1 MKRLFCVFAV
11 AAFFMLSVVCTTA
24 QTINGTITGSVV
36 DQQKAAIPGATVTAK
51 NVETGL
57 ERSVTT
63 DENGLFRISALPGGI
78 YSVRVTGSGF
88 APRVR
93 ENVQVSVAQDT
104 SLDFDMAPGS
114 VEATVEVTSAG
125 ELLETSQSQVSKTVS
140 EKQILELPGRNSLN
154 GLALLN
160 PGVLPNQNGRPG
172 SGFAV
177 NGNRTRS
184 NNFTIDGANNNDQSL
199 SIPRQNLPPD
209 ALQEFQII
217 TNTFAAE
224 FGRNA
229 GSYVNQI
236 TKSGTNQFS
245 GSAFWAWDGNKFN
258 ALTTNQERTFK
269 ANVATLGKDK
279 ALRNARSVQI
289 DNIYGGTFGG
299 PIVKNHTFFFT
310 SLDFNPFRTTV
321 SSASRT
327 AISALGRQRL
337 QYAGRTVSSQALNY
351 LLTNFPAAN
360 DPTSQGSLTLSGT
373 AALAS
378 CPPTDPTSCNVI
390 PFEVYNRGRD
400 AGIPY
405 GTDFKRWLMKINTR
419 LFKSDQ
425 LSFRYLVDVSK
436 DPGSPTSI
444 PGQEVG
450 QNLRNDSFTINDSML
465 LSARWLN
472 EARFTYSR
480 RDITFPENLGI
491 AFSVAGTG
499 GALNLGNANF
509 PQFRTDNV
517 YEITDNVSFTP
528 SNHAFKFGYNLLI
541 YKLASFFAPNFRG
554 SVSYPSLTNFLQDTA
569 ASYQQYAGDGLTD
582 ATTFENSFFAQD
594 DWRVTPDLTLNLG
607 LRYEYVTTPFGFFS
621 NAKPDINNFGPRL
634 GFAWN
639 PKNILGGHAVV
650 RGGFAIA
657 YDQVF
662 QNVLLNNS
670 RNYPRGVNLSFTNVN
685 GALPFINLPA
695 PPPPS
700 SFTGNPLL
708 LPIRLF
714 SPNERVKQPQS
725 MQWTL
730 GVQYELPAGWIFKA
744 DYIGTKGSNLIR
756 EVETN
761 YGFCGAVNPLSKFG
775 TSCSASA
782 AVLAQ
787 ERIDPTRASV
797 LVGQGIASSIYHAGQ
812 FTIERRFS
820 GMSLFGSNFGNVI
833 MNANYTYSSYISE
846 ADDVLGGQTN
856 RTLPADPRNPKLDR
870 ARSGFDQPHRFV
882 MNIVWESPRV
892 LSGANGFF
900 AKQIASRLLNGWL
913 WSAVATYAS
922 GTPFSVLSANNALGI
937 TPGQVSTV
945 EGSQR
950 VSVNPSGQYPLVSTP
965 TAPNPNAYFIVN
977 PVSSGI
983 LGNLGANTE
992 RTGSTYNWNMA
1003 LAKSFK
1009 TFGERQMLQL
1019 RVEAYNV
1026 FNHRNFTVIPANTI
1040 GNNVNT
1046 TTFLNLGFTNVGGR
1060 SFLFGAAY
1068 RF

>member
-1 MKRLFCVFAV
+1 MKKLIFAFV
-11 AAFFMLSVVCTTA
+11 TVAFFMLGVVGTTA
-24 QTINGTITGSVV
+24 QTINGNITGSVV
-36 DQQKAAIPGATVTAK
+36 DQQKAAVPGATVTAK
-51 NVETGL
+51 NTDTGL

-63 DENGLFRISALPGGI
+63 DSDGLFRISGLPVGNYSIRISGG
-78 YSVRVTGSGF
+78 GF

-104 SLDFDMAPGS
+104 SLDFDLSPGS
-114 VEATVEVTSAG
+114 VEATVEVTSAA
-125 ELLETSQSQVSKTVS
+125 ELLETTQSQVSKTVS

-245 GSAFWAWDGNKFN
+245 GSAFWAWDGNKYN
-258 ALTTNQERTFK
+258 ALTTSQERTFK
-269 ANVATLGKDK
+269 ANLATLGEEK
-279 ALRNARSVQI
+279 ALKSARSVQV
-289 DNIYGGTFGG
+289 DNIFGGTFGG

-337 QYAGRTVSSQALNY
+337 QYAGRGFNSQALSY
-351 LLTNFPAAN
+351 LINNFPAAN
-360 DPTSQGSLTLSGT
+360 DPTSQGSLTLGGS
-373 AALAS
+373 AAIA

-419 LFKSDQ
+419 LFKTDQ

-465 LSARWLN
+465 LSARWIN

-480 RDITFPENLGI
+480 RDIQFPEDLGI
-491 AFSVAGTG
+491 AFTVAGTG
-499 GALNLGNANF
+499 GALTLGNANF

-541 YKLASFFAPNFRG
+541 YKLASFFAPNFNG

-582 ATTFENSFFAQD
+582 ATTFEHSVFVQD
-594 DWRVTPDLTLNLG
+594 DWRVNADLTLNLG
-607 LRYEYVTTPFGFFS
+607 LRYEFVTAPFGFFS
-621 NAKPDINNFGPRL
+621 NAKPDINNFAPRL

-639 PKNILGGHAVV
+639 PKNILGGRAVV
-650 RGGFAIA
+650 RAGFAIA

-662 QNVLLNNS
+662 QNILLNNS
-670 RNYPRGVNLSFTNVN
+670 RNYPRGVNISFTNVN
-685 GALPFINLPA
+685 GAQPFINLPS

-700 SFTGNPLL
+700 SYTGNPLL

-714 SPNERVKQPQS
+714 APNERVKQPQS
-725 MQWTL
+725 LQWTL
-730 GVQYELPAGWIFKA
+730 GVQYQLPAGWVFKA
-744 DYIGTKGSNLIR
+744 DYIGTKGTNLVR
-756 EVETN
+756 EVEQN
-761 YGFCGAVNPLSKFG
+761 YGFTVAAGG
-775 TSCSASA
+775 TG
-782 AVLAQ
+782 L
-787 ERIDPTRASV
+787 RLDPTRGSV
-797 LVGQGIASSIYHAGQ
+797 LVGQGIAESIYHAGQ
-812 FTIERRFS
+812 FTVERRFS
-820 GMSLFGSNFGNVI
+820 RVNFFGSNLGNMI
-833 MNANYTYSSYISE
+833 MNANYTYSSFISE
-846 ADDVLGGQTN
+846 SDDILGGQAN
-856 RTLPADPRNPKLDR
+856 RTLPSDPRDPKIDR
-870 ARSGFDQPHRFV
+870 ARSAFDQPHRFV
-882 MNIVWESPRV
+882 MNFVWESPTF
-892 LSGANGFF
+892 LKGSNGFF
-900 AKQIASRLLNGWL
+900 AKQIASRILNGWL

-937 TPGQVSTV
+937 LPGQVSTV

-977 PVSSGI
+977 AVNSGI
-983 LGNLGANTE
+983 RGNLGANTE

-1003 LAKSFK
+1003 LAKSFR
-1009 TFGERQMLQL
+1009 TFSERQTLQL
-1019 RVEAYNV
+1019 RVEAFNV
-1026 FNHRNFTVIPANTI
+1026 FNHRNFTSIPANTI

-1046 TTFLNLGFTNVGGR
+1046 TTFLNLGFTNVAGR